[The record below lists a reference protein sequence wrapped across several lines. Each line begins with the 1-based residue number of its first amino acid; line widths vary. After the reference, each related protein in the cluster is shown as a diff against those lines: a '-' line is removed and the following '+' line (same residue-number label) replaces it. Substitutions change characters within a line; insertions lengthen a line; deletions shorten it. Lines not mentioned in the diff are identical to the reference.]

1 MCDWTIE
8 SVLPASDN
16 FWPIMLEYACVQ
28 MARGDDPEV
37 AVVRVVF
44 VVNPS
49 SETILYPIDWL
60 LLNGW

>member
-1 MCDWTIE
+1 
-8 SVLPASDN
+8 
-16 FWPIMLEYACVQ
+16 MLEYACVQ

-49 SETILYPIDWL
+49 SETILYPID
-60 LLNGW
+60 